1 MIGIIALT
9 GIVLNDAI
17 VMIETM
23 NSHRDQGM
31 LIRDAAARSL
41 IIPWISLTDK
51 YLLNQFTS

>member
-23 NSHRDQGM
+23 KSHRDQGM
-31 LIRDAAARSL
+31 LIRDATARSL